1 MRRKFDARPWLI
13 LILVVGFI
21 LLGALLGDMLI
32 PKGEATANEQ
42 PVIPIALAGPV
53 ADGGAEVSGLAWYGD
68 TLIILPQ
75 YPNFTE
81 NYHGDGFLYALSKT
95 EILAYLDSPNP
106 APLTPRPIPLNDAPL
121 RGMIEHYQGFEAIA
135 FSGDRVFLSIEAGD
149 GNDMR
154 GYLVA
159 GRIQPDLGAVT
170 LDVDRLVENPLQMER
185 GNKSDEALLV
195 VGDRLLTF
203 YEVNGAGLN
212 PHPVARVFNLDLY
225 LVGTISFPNVEYRV
239 TDAAPGAD
247 AADFWVVNYF
257 FPGDVDLK
265 PALDLLFQKYGLGP
279 THSRNETVE
288 RLVEMRYSPG
298 GITLADTP
306 PVLLKLLPVVS
317 RNWEGLALLDERGFL
332 LMTDKFPETI
342 FGFVPMP

>member
-1 MRRKFDARPWLI
+1 MKFDARPWLI

-53 ADGGAEVSGLAWYGD
+53 ADGGAEVSGWRGMATRLSSSRSIR
-68 TLIILPQ
+68 TSRKIITATVFICPLQNRDPRV
-75 YPNFTE
+75 PRFAE
-81 NYHGDGFLYALSKT
+81 PRA
-95 EILAYLDSPNP
+95 ADS
-106 APLTPRPIPLNDAPL
+106 APDPLNDAPL